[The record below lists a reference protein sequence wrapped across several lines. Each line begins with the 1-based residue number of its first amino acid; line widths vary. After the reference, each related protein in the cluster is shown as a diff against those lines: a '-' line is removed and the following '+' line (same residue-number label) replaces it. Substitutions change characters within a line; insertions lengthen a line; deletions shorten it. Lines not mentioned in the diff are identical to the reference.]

1 MSRASGA
8 GRLATPGA
16 TADDTPGRALQHKL
30 PDDPDADR
38 AARPVVAAAAT
49 RHYPATLSCLPRAG
63 RNGGRRECDM
73 NGSWRGRVILVPALA
88 LGATLAAGPAP
99 AAEPSPARPASFAA
113 RTGGLERRAGLFVT
127 HLDAKAG
134 KLLLELPRPTG
145 PRGEC
150 ARFLYIEG
158 IQTGLGSNPV
168 GLDRGQVGET
178 RVVSFRRV
186 GARVL
191 LEQENLR
198 YRALSPDSS
207 ERRAVRE
214 SFASSVLWAGEV
226 LAEAADGRLLV
237 DLTPFLVRDAHGVAA
252 TLKREGQGGFALDR
266 DRSVLDPSRC
276 RSFPDNLEFEALL
289 TFAGDEP
296 GAEVRATAPTPQ
308 AVTIAQHHSFV
319 RLPDDGYR
327 PREWDPRCGAF
338 DVMFADY
345 AQPVAA
351 ELERRWIVR
360 HRLEKLTPGAARSR
374 VRKPIVYH
382 VDPGAPEPVRS
393 ALLEGASWW
402 AKAFEAAGFEDAFQV
417 RLLPPDA
424 DPLDVRYHV
433 IQWVHRAT
441 RGWSYGGGVV
451 DPRTGEMLKGHVTLG
466 SLRIRQDRLIFEGL
480 AGTDHTG
487 TGRPDDPV
495 ELSLARIRQLAAHE
509 VGHTLGFSHNFAAS
523 TYGDGASVMD
533 YPAPDVRLGDG
544 GGLDF
549 SRAYGSG
556 LGAWDVATVRYAYS
570 EFASPGDEREELAAI
585 LRDNARRRY
594 LFLSDAD
601 TRPAGAAHPFA
612 AMWDNGPD
620 PVARLA
626 HEMEVRRRALARFG
640 EANVTP
646 GTPLGQLVEVLL
658 PLYFRHRYQ
667 VEAAAKSL
675 GGVDYAYRVRGDSGP
690 PVTPVPAATQ
700 RAALAAVLAT
710 LEPAGLD
717 LPEPLLSALA
727 PVAADYPPRHEFLA
741 GRTGATFD
749 ALGAAAAAADH
760 ALGTLLPA
768 ERLARVADHHRRD
781 AAMPGVEEVLDAIV
795 RRSFAGTPP
804 GPPRLREIR
813 RVLQAAT
820 VRRLLAAASES
831 RQVPAA
837 RAALESALTRLAGEL
852 ARGAR
857 ATDPADRSL
866 HALLAR
872 DIERWLG
879 RPAGA
884 APPGVPPELPPG
896 PPIGAGA
903 LADECEWGRGHG
915 R

>member
-1 MSRASGA
+1 MAS
-8 GRLATPGA
+8 T
-16 TADDTPGRALQHKL
+16 TAASSASSIRRSLGPT
-30 PDDPDADR
+30 
-38 AARPVVAAAAT
+38 AAAG
-49 RHYPATLSCLPRAG
+49 LLF
-63 RNGGRRECDM
+63 
-73 NGSWRGRVILVPALA
+73 LALA
-88 LGATLAAGPAP
+88 SAAP
-99 AAEPSPARPASFAA
+99 AAPGPGASFAA
-113 RTGGLERRAGLFVT
+113 KTRGLERRAGLFVT
-127 HLDAKAG
+127 HLDVRAG
-134 KLLLELPRPTG
+134 KVLLELPRPIG

-186 GARVL
+186 GARML

-214 SFASSVLWAGEV
+214 SFASSVLWAGE
-226 LAEAADGRLLV
+226 LAAEAPDGRLLV
-237 DLTPFLVRDAHGVAA
+237 DLTPFVVRDAHGIAA
-252 TLKREGQGGFALDR
+252 TLKREGQGSFTLDKE
-266 DRSVLDPSRC
+266 RSVLDPPRC

-289 TFAGDEP
+289 TFAGEEP
-296 GAEVRATAPTPQ
+296 GLEVRATAPTPQ

-327 PREWDPRCGAF
+327 VREWDPRCGAF
-338 DVMFADY
+338 EVLFADY

-360 HRLEKLTPGAARSR
+360 HRLEKLVPGAARSR

-382 VDPGAPEPVRS
+382 VDPGAPEPIRS
-393 ALLEGASWW
+393 ALVEGASWW
-402 AKAFEAAGFEDAFQV
+402 ARAFEAAGFEDALQV

-466 SLRIRQDRLIFEGL
+466 SLRIRQDRLLFEGL
-480 AGTDHTG
+480 AGTAHTG
-487 TGRPDDPV
+487 SGRADDPV

-509 VGHTLGFSHNFAAS
+509 VGHTLGLAHNFAAS
-523 TYGDGASVMD
+523 TYGDRASVMD
-533 YPAPDVRLGDG
+533 YPAPDVGLGDG
-544 GGLDF
+544 GALDF
-549 SRAYGSG
+549 SRTYGVG
-556 LGAWDVATVRYAYS
+556 VGAWDVAAVRYAYA
-570 EFASPGDEREELAAI
+570 EFTSPDAERAGLAELLRENERE
-585 LRDNARRRY
+585 RR

-601 TRPAGAAHPFA
+601 ARPAGAAHPLA

-620 PVARLA
+620 PVARLP
-626 HEMEVRRRALARFG
+626 HEMEVRARALARFG

-646 GTPLGQLVEVLL
+646 GTPLGQLVEVLV

-675 GGVDYAYRVRGDSGP
+675 GGADYAYRVRGDSGA
-690 PVTPVPAATQ
+690 PVTPVPAARQ

-710 LEPAGLD
+710 LDPAALD
-717 LPEPLLSALA
+717 LPEPLLAVLA

-749 ALGAAAAAADH
+749 ALGAAATAAGH
-760 ALGTLLPA
+760 ALGALLPV
-768 ERLARVADHHRRD
+768 ERLARVVDHHRRD
-781 AAMPGVEEVLDAIV
+781 PALPGVDEVLEAIL
-795 RRSFAGTPP
+795 RRSFAGPAP
-804 GPPRLREIR
+804 GSPRLRAIR
-813 RVLQAAT
+813 RGVQAVT
-820 VRRLLAAASES
+820 VRRLLAAAGET
-831 RQVPAA
+831 RQTPAA
-837 RAALESALTRLAGEL
+837 RAALESALERLARDL
-852 ARGAR
+852 ARGGR
-857 ATDPADRSL
+857 AADADDRAL

-872 DIERWLG
+872 DIQRWFA

-884 APPGVPPELPPG
+884 APPGAPPELPPG
-896 PPIGAGA
+896 PPIGAA
-903 LADECEWGRGHG
+903 VDADACEWGHPYG